1 MVLGDLCSFCLESN
15 YVDVFYFIKYAFF
28 VKFLVVWSIL
38 AVNVDLDTQFWEFVQ
53 VLNFTTLTRTE
64 QFENVKMYLGFF
76 LDMYANSIKKP
87 PKLENMTGKE

>member
-1 MVLGDLCSFCLESN
+1 MCFTLLN
-15 YVDVFYFIKYAFF
+15 MRFF